1 MRNGKGEQTQKV
13 CWQDNDDVSSAGS
26 RGGAGGLCLQGAE
39 AAFYPCS
46 CCPSSI
52 RPTALPWMHNG
63 LFHSANATQT
73 YWAPS
78 CFNEGRKAA
87 PTFQLGKRDNQHVIE
102 IYICKVWIYFEND
115 NSSGYFKGGKG
126 AGKTPRKGSCWLNK
140 GGQDIGPFQGC
151 LLSVWSAGELLWRG
165 AAKGSPQGMLEQP
178 VLARQLAR
186 VRKGRVA
193 R

>member
-1 MRNGKGEQTQKV
+1 MLLL
-13 CWQDNDDVSSAGS
+13 S
-26 RGGAGGLCLQGAE
+26 
-39 AAFYPCS
+39 
-46 CCPSSI
+46 SSI

-102 IYICKVWIYFEND
+102 IYICEVWIYFEND

-151 LLSVWSAGELLWRG
+151 LLSVRSAGEPLWRG
-165 AAKGSPQGMLEQP
+165 AARGSPQGMLEHP

-186 VRKGRVA
+186 VRNGRVA